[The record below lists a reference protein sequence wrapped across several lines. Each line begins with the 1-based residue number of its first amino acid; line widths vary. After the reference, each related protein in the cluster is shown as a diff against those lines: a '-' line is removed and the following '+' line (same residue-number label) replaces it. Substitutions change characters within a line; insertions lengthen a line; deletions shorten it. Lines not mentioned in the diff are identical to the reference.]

1 MGWRRRR
8 HPGRGIECRRLPL
21 QHRKLRLQRLD
32 LDGLGFVAS
41 LPACRLFLSSVRQL
55 LDSGHGAERVAPS
68 ALHVIVPTLP
78 VFELAAEPA
87 RLLLTL
93 VGGMGQPVDLD
104 QQLLI
109 LGTELLVVRLQA
121 VGMLELSLPEVP
133 LSLSVLRLPLAGGLV
148 YGGLAAGLGPGRHV
162 DGAAQRAVAQRRCIS
177 AGERRRGRYGRS
189 QTERPGRRYGR
200 RLGTDWGARGCAFSS
215 GRRRRARFGGR

>member
-1 MGWRRRR
+1 M
-8 HPGRGIECRRLPL
+8 
-21 QHRKLRLQRLD
+21 QHGKLLLQRLD
-32 LDGLGFVAS
+32 LDGLGFVTS
-41 LPACRLFLSSVRQL
+41 LPGCRLFLSSVRQL

-68 ALHVIVPTLP
+68 AFDVIVPTLP
-78 VFELAAEPA
+78 VFDLAAEPA
-87 RLLLTL
+87 GLLLTL
-93 VGGMGQPVDLD
+93 VDGMGQPVDLD

-133 LSLSVLRLPLAGGLV
+133 LCLSVLSLPLAGGLV
-148 YGGLAAGLGPGRHV
+148 YGGLAAGLGPGRYV

-189 QTERPGRRYGR
+189 QTERAACRYGR
-200 RLGTDWGARGCAFSS
+200 RLGEDWGGRGCSVSS
-215 GRRRRARFGGR
+215 GRCSRARFGGRLRWRTFCVGCG